1 MNNQAVT
8 SPIMDT
14 QEQIQDLERQI
25 KNLRG
30 RAVMELKVKLVDAR
44 NRVVEIQKEIS
55 ALTGSENSTMA
66 SVVKKPRIT
75 ITIKQVVEAIRGGA
89 TNYKMVADKLGCSK
103 SAVAKK
109 IKEEGKKA
117 GITSSGEK
125 SNFVLAVK

>member
-1 MNNQAVT
+1 
-8 SPIMDT
+8 MDT

-25 KNLRG
+25 QNLRG

-44 NRVVEIQKEIS
+44 NRVAEIQKEI
-55 ALTGSENSTMA
+55 AKLTGSDSSDTT
-66 SVVKKPRIT
+66 SVIKKPRIT
-75 ITIKQVVEAIRGGA
+75 ITIKQIVEAIRGGA

-103 SAVAKK
+103 SAVSKK

-125 SNFVLAVK
+125 SNFVLTVK